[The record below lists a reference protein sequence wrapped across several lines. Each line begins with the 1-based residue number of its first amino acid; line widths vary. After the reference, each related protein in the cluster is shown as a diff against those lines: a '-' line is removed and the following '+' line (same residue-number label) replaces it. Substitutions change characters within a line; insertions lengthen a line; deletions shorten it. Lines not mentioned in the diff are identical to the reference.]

1 MNRTKNKFTLKIMF
15 SYLMLGVLTLVV
27 AYFIFTEIKV
37 FVSTGTGTENDAKLL
52 KTGSLLTE
60 LYEAESLSKLALQKK
75 TPKSFTT
82 YAQKIDSIFITIDS
96 LKLLTVNDYQKKMLD
111 SVQGLL
117 KKKVFNSNELLR
129 LKRKSEANNSI
140 DNALKEF
147 SKIEES
153 LGKITPESLN
163 PNYLDLPPETQN
175 TIKKWAEYLNE
186 NVPKDTNNNLVS
198 QQVDSVLTVSKTLL
212 AEAKQSNTR
221 TLRSVAQKELQLNR
235 ADLEISQQLR
245 SIISAF
251 EQEVITKSYN
261 DNLKKQTALKRSL
274 RVAGFAS
281 LLGIAIV
288 GLFTFLIT
296 KDYWKVQLYRQRL
309 EKEKKF
315 SESLLKSREQLISTV
330 SHDLRTPLNTIS
342 GYSELMENT
351 GLSGKQLSYI
361 KNVKSAS
368 KYVDSLV
375 NDLLDFS
382 KLEAGKINIE
392 QTPFILSDL
401 IRETAENLKE
411 IHIKKSLELI
421 VKIDALLDNPVLG
434 DPFRIRQILT
444 NLIGNAYKFTNE
456 GFIKVEARAIS
467 ESNGNYQTLIQ
478 VTDSGIGI
486 KKEKQEHIFKEF
498 TQAEDHTDKKYGG
511 YGLGLTISKKLTEL
525 LGGKIS
531 LKSQEGKG
539 STFSI
544 EIPLKK
550 SKKPF
555 NSEKKIEIGPKVGLS
570 LLIIDDDPA
579 MLKLLKE
586 VCHHLGLFAHTYNN
600 FHEVLKTA
608 ALQYDMVL
616 TDIQMPNITGFE
628 VLGKLQKDA
637 YSHYAGQP
645 IVAMTGRKD
654 LKREQYIEAGFSDI
668 LQKPFTKKMFLE
680 VMTNLFPQTV
690 HEEAVNK
697 TKPIITSG
705 SNLFHLGVI
714 SSFLGED
721 EEGIAEILETFIT
734 DTKSNMEKLKV
745 AVDDLDIEKVN
756 VISHRMLPMF
766 RQLNNNETVPILEQ
780 MEVLEIGQWEPKV
793 LKQAY
798 RDLQNKS
805 TVLIL
810 AIKAYLA
817 TSPNYSD

>member
-1 MNRTKNKFTLKIMF
+1 MNKTKNKFTFKIMF

-27 AYFIFTEIKV
+27 AYFIFAEIKV
-37 FVSTGTGTENDAKLL
+37 FVSTDTATENDAKLL

-75 TPKSFTT
+75 TPKSFTA

-96 LKLLTVNDYQKKMLD
+96 LKLLTVNEYHKEMLD

-129 LKRKSEANNSI
+129 LKRKNEANNSI

-163 PNYLDLPPETQN
+163 PNYKDLPPETQN
-175 TIKKWAEYLNE
+175 TIKKWAEYLSE
-186 NVPKDTNNNLVS
+186 NVPKDSSSIPVS
-198 QQVDSVLTVSKTLL
+198 QQVDSVLTASKSLL
-212 AEAKQSNTR
+212 AEAKQSNTK
-221 TLRSVAQKELQLNR
+221 TLRSVAQKELQLSR

-261 DNLKKQTALKRSL
+261 DNLKKQTALKKSL

-281 LLGIAIV
+281 LLGLAIV

-296 KDYWKVQLYRQRL
+296 KDYWKVQLYRQQL

-315 SESLLKSREQLISTV
+315 SESLLRSREQLISTV
-330 SHDLRTPLNTIS
+330 SHDLRTPLNTIT
-342 GYSELMENT
+342 GYSELMEST
-351 GLSGKQLSYI
+351 GLSGKQVSYL

-382 KLEAGKINIE
+382 KLEAGKIKID
-392 QTPFILSDL
+392 QKAFILSDL
-401 IRETAENLKE
+401 IRETSENLKE
-411 IHIKKSLELI
+411 IHSKKPIELI
-421 VKIDALLDNPVLG
+421 VTIDAQLNNPVLG
-434 DPFRIRQILT
+434 DPFRVRQILT

-456 GFIKVEARAIS
+456 GFIKVEAKVVS
-467 ESNGNYQTLIQ
+467 EVNGNYQTLIQ

-525 LGGKIS
+525 LGGQIS
-531 LKSQEGKG
+531 LKSEENRG
-539 STFSI
+539 STFSVELPL
-544 EIPLKK
+544 EI
-550 SKKPF
+550 SKKPLISP
-555 NSEKKIEIGPKVGLS
+555 NKIEIGPEVNLS
-570 LLIIDDDPA
+570 LLVIDDDPA

-586 VCHHLGLFAHTYNN
+586 VCQHLGLSAHTYNN
-600 FHEVLKTA
+600 FDHVLKTRT
-608 ALQYDMVL
+608 LEYDMVL
-616 TDIQMPNITGFE
+616 TDIQMPNMTGFE
-628 VLGKLQKDA
+628 VLGKLQNGT

-645 IVAMTGRKD
+645 VVAMTGRKD
-654 LKREQYIEAGFSDI
+654 LKRQQYIEAGFSDI
-668 LQKPFTKKMFLE
+668 LQKPFTKDMFLE
-680 VMTNLFPQTV
+680 VLTNLFP
-690 HEEAVNK
+690 HAVRKNTKNK
-697 TKPIITSG
+697 AKPNIASG
-705 SNLFHLGVI
+705 SILFHLGVI
-714 SSFLGED
+714 SSFLGND
-721 EEGIAEILETFIT
+721 EESIAEVLETFIT
-734 DTKSNMEKLKV
+734 DTKTNMEKLKV
-745 AVDDLDIEKVN
+745 AVDDMDIKTVN
-756 VISHRMLPMF
+756 VVSHRMLPMF
-766 RQLNNNETVPILEQ
+766 RQLNSTEIVPILEQ
-780 MEVLEIGQWEPKV
+780 MEILKIDQMEPKV
-793 LKQAY
+793 LNQTY
-798 RDLQNKS
+798 RNLHNKS

-810 AIKAYLA
+810 AIKSYLA